1 MGKDI
6 KAAIWLSI
14 IALIWMVDWKIILY
28 IGLFIVMIASFLTL
42 CHLTWEHIRDRLKL
56 TPEDKK
62 TLREEKNAKM

>member
-6 KAAIWLSI
+6 KTAIYLSI

-28 IGLFIVMIASFLTL
+28 VGLFIVWIASLRML
-42 CHLTWEHIRDRLKL
+42 CQLTWEYIRDRLKL

-62 TLREEKNAKM
+62 TLREEKNAKT